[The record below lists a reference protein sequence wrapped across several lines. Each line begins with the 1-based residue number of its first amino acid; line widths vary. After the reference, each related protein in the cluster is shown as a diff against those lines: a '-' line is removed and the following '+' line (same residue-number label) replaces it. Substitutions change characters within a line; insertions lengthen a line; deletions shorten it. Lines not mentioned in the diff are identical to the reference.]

1 MMLVSWLAVCRIQ
14 GALGSMWFRGP
25 SALVQGPQ
33 AERAEVFGSL
43 ESSECP

>member
-1 MMLVSWLAVCRIQ
+1 MMLVRGLDVCRIQ

-33 AERAEVFGSL
+33 AERAEVFGLL